1 MSVWTRLGELFAR
14 APAAAL
20 SQVLEAL
27 RSFFAGD
34 PQLRRQVAF
43 SVAMIALSAKMA
55 KADGVVTED
64 EVRAFREIF
73 AIPPQ
78 EERNVAR
85 LYNLA
90 RQDIA
95 GFEAYARQLA
105 ALCGSG
111 DANCALLE
119 DILDGLFH
127 IAGAD
132 GILHERE
139 VGYLSRIAE
148 IFAIEEA
155 HFQTILA
162 RHAIDAGSDPYAVL
176 GVAPGM
182 PYADIRQRYRALV
195 AENHPDRAIARGLP
209 AEFIAIA
216 NRRMAAINDAFS
228 AIERS
233 LRPRHLTGSRPA

>member
-1 MSVWTRLGELFAR
+1 MSVWTRLGELFAKV
-14 APAAAL
+14 PAAGLA
-20 SQVLEAL
+20 QVLEAL
-27 RSFFAGD
+27 RNFFAGD
-34 PQLRRQVAF
+34 PALRRQVAF

-105 ALCGSG
+105 GLCGSG
-111 DANCALLE
+111 DANCRLLE

-127 IAGAD
+127 IAKAD
-132 GILHERE
+132 GVLHERE
-139 VGYLSRIAE
+139 LGYLGRVAE
-148 IFAIEEA
+148 IFAVDEA

-162 RHAIDAGSDPYAVL
+162 RHAITGVDDPYTVL
-176 GVAPGM
+176 GVTPGT
-182 PYADIRQRYRALV
+182 PYADIRQRYRLLV

-209 AEFIAIA
+209 AEFVAIA

-233 LRPRHLTGSRPA
+233 LRPRPAAGSRPA